1 MEGELMFTKKI
12 AWSSVIV
19 AFLTPSIGFAQE
31 VIAQC
36 GASKG
41 KAYYSEPKDHGW
53 VDDGI
58 SDGNI
63 TFIKDSS
70 GKYDVIIKHS
80 TGVMSA
86 KQDGATVVATHATKG
101 RLSLV
106 VVYPLATVEVYQLA
120 IQANGKGT
128 LLWTSSKNG
137 IAPVSLTRIAAFKS
151 ECST

>member
-1 MEGELMFTKKI
+1 MFTKKTT
-12 AWSSVIV
+12 WSAVV
-19 AFLTPSIGFAQE
+19 ATALLTPNIAFAQE

-41 KAYYSEPKDHGW
+41 KAYYSEPQDQGW

-70 GKYDVIIKHS
+70 GKYDVIMKHS
-80 TGVMSA
+80 TGVISA
-86 KQDGATVVATHATKG
+86 KQDGASVVATHAAKG

-106 VVYPLATVEVYQLA
+106 VVYPLASVEVYQLVL
-120 IQANGKGT
+120 QANGKGI
-128 LLWTSSKNG
+128 LLWSSSKNS
-137 IAPVSLTRIAAFKS
+137 IAPINVTRIAAFKS